1 VVAPVLFD
9 ARVTGVVLL
18 LQAAAIVVLGLA
30 LRRRARERTSADG
43 RLQFERLLA
52 ELSADLSTVPTD
64 RADEAIGH
72 WVARL
77 GSHFE
82 ADRVALVQFSDH
94 SSRLH
99 PTHTSDAGPWPP
111 LPDCYEAE
119 ELPTL
124 IGDIRQG
131 RVVRLSRMADLPAA
145 AGADRATLAAAG
157 VQALV
162 AAPLAPGGQPIGLLA
177 VMMSRCERH
186 WSAETVLQLQLVA
199 GVMGGTL
206 LRRNN
211 ERSLR
216 SIDALSGAV
225 LSSLSARVAVLD
237 GKGTVVRA
245 NEAWLAPERSNG
257 IAWAPVGQNYLAVCR
272 SSPEHESGATELARG
287 IESVLAGEQSGVRL
301 ECSTST
307 PSGEHWY
314 EVVAEPLRRPTGGAV
329 VMLTDL
335 TARKRAELEAQQHRA
350 EAVHAARAAT
360 LGELAAGLAHELNQ
374 PLAAIATYNHSCM
387 RMLQSGNPDSGE
399 LQQAMHICR
408 DQAKRAGK
416 IIQRLRDLL
425 RPPGP
430 AFTEQNLNELVD
442 AVLGL
447 AEPAA
452 RDAGITFECRL
463 APTPPAVRA
472 DRLLVEQVALNLV
485 RNAIEAVE
493 TLSPERRRIT
503 VATRLEVDGSGT
515 FSVSDLGD
523 GVPREAKERLFDP
536 FVTTKPGGL
545 GLGLSICRSV
555 VEAHGGSIRH
565 HHNDERGDHC
575 VDHAGA
581 VFAFTLPGAA

>member
-1 VVAPVLFD
+1 MELAAFPPAREAKPALSRQQYGETLAGATATNTGKLHDMRTARFLPISAPSLTRDGWRRGAMVF
-9 ARVTGVVLL
+9 TS
-18 LQAAAIVVLGLA
+18 LGLA
-30 LRRRARERTSADG
+30 LLVAITDSASGGGYHLELLYFGPIALASWMSGRLAGLAVVAVSVASWHVVHGDLLASALAATLFILLVALIVRLREALRHADERFTAAMESLNDPVYVEDAANGEILYSNHRYAETFGAVRPRFNESGETQNPAADRWFVLRSNPLSWSDGRGARLCVLSDVTEERRARE
-43 RLQFERLLA
+43 LLA
-52 ELSADLSTVPTD
+52 KHRDAAHRT
-64 RADEAIGH
+64 
-72 WVARL
+72 ARL
-77 GSHFE
+77 
-82 ADRVALVQFSDH
+82 VALGEF
-94 SSRLH
+94 
-99 PTHTSDAGPWPP
+99 A
-111 LPDCYEAE
+111 
-119 ELPTL
+119 
-124 IGDIRQG
+124 
-131 RVVRLSRMADLPAA
+131 
-145 AGADRATLAAAG
+145 
-157 VQALV
+157 
-162 AAPLAPGGQPIGLLA
+162 
-177 VMMSRCERH
+177 
-186 WSAETVLQLQLVA
+186 SA
-199 GVMGGTL
+199 
-206 LRRNN
+206 
-211 ERSLR
+211 
-216 SIDALSGAV
+216 I
-225 LSSLSARVAVLD
+225 
-237 GKGTVVRA
+237 
-245 NEAWLAPERSNG
+245 
-257 IAWAPVGQNYLAVCR
+257 
-272 SSPEHESGATELARG
+272 
-287 IESVLAGEQSGVRL
+287 
-301 ECSTST
+301 
-307 PSGEHWY
+307 
-314 EVVAEPLRRPTGGAV
+314 
-329 VMLTDL
+329 
-335 TARKRAELEAQQHRA
+335 
-350 EAVHAARAAT
+350 
-360 LGELAAGLAHELNQ
+360 AHELNQ

>member
-1 VVAPVLFD
+1 MAPG
-9 ARVTGVVLL
+9 RNGVHLPRPR
-18 LQAAAIVVLGLA
+18 AAGRYHRLGLGRRLSPGAA
-30 LRRRARERTSADG
+30 LLRADRPGKLDVRQARRPGRCGGLCRELARRARRPARGGAGGDPVPFSCGGGRAPARGAGLCVLSDVTEERRARE
-43 RLQFERLLA
+43 LLA
-52 ELSADLSTVPTD
+52 KHRDAAHRT
-64 RADEAIGH
+64 
-72 WVARL
+72 ARL
-77 GSHFE
+77 
-82 ADRVALVQFSDH
+82 VALGEF
-94 SSRLH
+94 
-99 PTHTSDAGPWPP
+99 A
-111 LPDCYEAE
+111 
-119 ELPTL
+119 
-124 IGDIRQG
+124 
-131 RVVRLSRMADLPAA
+131 
-145 AGADRATLAAAG
+145 
-157 VQALV
+157 
-162 AAPLAPGGQPIGLLA
+162 
-177 VMMSRCERH
+177 
-186 WSAETVLQLQLVA
+186 SA
-199 GVMGGTL
+199 
-206 LRRNN
+206 
-211 ERSLR
+211 
-216 SIDALSGAV
+216 I
-225 LSSLSARVAVLD
+225 
-237 GKGTVVRA
+237 
-245 NEAWLAPERSNG
+245 
-257 IAWAPVGQNYLAVCR
+257 
-272 SSPEHESGATELARG
+272 
-287 IESVLAGEQSGVRL
+287 
-301 ECSTST
+301 
-307 PSGEHWY
+307 
-314 EVVAEPLRRPTGGAV
+314 
-329 VMLTDL
+329 
-335 TARKRAELEAQQHRA
+335 
-350 EAVHAARAAT
+350 
-360 LGELAAGLAHELNQ
+360 AHELNQ

-581 VFAFTLPGAA
+581 VFAFTLPGAACAASQS